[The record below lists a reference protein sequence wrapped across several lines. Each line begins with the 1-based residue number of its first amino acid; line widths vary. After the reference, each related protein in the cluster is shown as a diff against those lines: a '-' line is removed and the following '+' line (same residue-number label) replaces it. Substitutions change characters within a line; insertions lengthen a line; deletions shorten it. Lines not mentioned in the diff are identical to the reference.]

1 MKKIVIIIGAR
12 PQFIKHFPMEMAL
25 KNKIDLVTIHT
36 GQHYDEKMSQ
46 VFFDELG
53 MNKPNYM
60 LDVGSHSHGIQTGKM
75 MIAIEEILIYER
87 PDCLAVYG
95 DTNSTLAGAL
105 AAAKLEIPLI
115 HIEAGLR
122 SFNKKMPE
130 EINRVLTDHLS
141 NFLFVTS
148 KLPIEYL
155 NNENIKD
162 NIYLVG
168 DLMKDLVTTT
178 VKSNWIKEKKMKTPY
193 YYTTIHRP
201 YNTDIKLRL
210 ENLLH
215 NLNLLD
221 KKVVFTVHPRTRK
234 MMSDFDLIESNYK
247 NIKFIKPQG
256 YVDNLSYL
264 FHSNGLITDSGGMQK
279 EAYWLKKNCVTI
291 RTETEW
297 TETLE
302 NGWNTLLF
310 EDLSGLGKIL
320 CKENNKYIELY
331 GDSDAAEKIA
341 SIVLKKTNN

>member
-1 MKKIVIIIGAR
+1 
-12 PQFIKHFPMEMAL
+12 MEMAL

-36 GQHYDEKMSQ
+36 GQHYDKKMSQ

-53 MNKPNYM
+53 MNQPNYM
-60 LDVGSHSHGIQTGKM
+60 LEVGSHSHGIQTGKM
-75 MIAIEEILIYER
+75 MIAIEEILISER

-105 AAAKLEIPLI
+105 AAAKLEIPII

-148 KLPIEYL
+148 RLPIEYL
-155 NNENIKD
+155 NNENIKE

-168 DLMKDLVTTT
+168 DLMKDLVATT
-178 VKSNWIKEKKMKTPY
+178 VKNSWIKEIKMKTPY

-201 YNTDIKLRL
+201 YNTDLKLRL
-210 ENLLH
+210 ENLLD
-215 NLNLLD
+215 NLNLLN

-247 NIKFIKPQG
+247 NIKFIEPQG
-256 YVDNLSYL
+256 YIDNLSYL
-264 FHSNGLITDSGGMQK
+264 FHSDGLITDSGGMQK

-297 TETLE
+297 TETLD

-310 EDLSGLGKIL
+310 EDLSGIGKAL
-320 CKENNKYIELY
+320 SKVNKNYIELY
-331 GDSDAAEKIA
+331 GDSNAAEKIA
-341 SIVLKKTNN
+341 TIILKKLNN